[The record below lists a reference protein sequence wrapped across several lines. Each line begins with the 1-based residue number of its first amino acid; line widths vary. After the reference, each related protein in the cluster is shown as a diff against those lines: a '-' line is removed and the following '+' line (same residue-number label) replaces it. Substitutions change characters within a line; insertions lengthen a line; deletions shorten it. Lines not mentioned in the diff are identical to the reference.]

1 MTVEVV
7 LVDVGVGENGAMMQ
21 VAQKYYPKRLKT
33 KLQKKCLWVRR

>member
-1 MTVEVV
+1 
-7 LVDVGVGENGAMMQ
+7 MMQ